1 MRCLEIEINGQR
13 ACVAGV
19 GALGAVS
26 AMVTWV
32 RFEPEGMEEPA
43 PVPSGSNLL
52 SITGITEGLD
62 SVHWL
67 EVPTRLS
74 VGDEVTI
81 RVVDAEDAD
90 PWTVTPQLPES
101 LADDTSEGSDA

>member
-1 MRCLEIEINGQR
+1 MRCLEIDINGQR
-13 ACVAGV
+13 TCVAGA
-19 GALGAVS
+19 GALGAIS

-52 SITGITEGLD
+52 SVTGITEALE

-67 EVPTRLS
+67 EMPTHLS
-74 VGDEVTI
+74 VGDAVTI
-81 RVVDAEDAD
+81 RIVDTDEPDT
-90 PWTVTPQLPES
+90 WTVTPKLPDT
-101 LADDTSEGSDA
+101 LAEEASEGVDA